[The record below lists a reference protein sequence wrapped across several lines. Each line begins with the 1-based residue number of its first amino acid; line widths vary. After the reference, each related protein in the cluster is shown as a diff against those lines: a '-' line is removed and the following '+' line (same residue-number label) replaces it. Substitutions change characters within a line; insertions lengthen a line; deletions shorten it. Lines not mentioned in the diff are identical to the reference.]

1 MYLHLH
7 MLVLTVQMEE
17 WLPDVTF
24 CHFQPTADRYLP
36 LGKAVHFRSLPFVD
50 LLPVS
55 QMLHSSLPHVSLE
68 IAHFNW
74 HALRVCSLDNLPLF
88 FFSFSY
94 SQNFVTVVVVD
105 VVNPEGLSSFRGS
118 CCMFVHTDLH
128 SSYCWFSLNPF

>member
-17 WLPDVTF
+17 WLPDVTY

-36 LGKAVHFRSLPFVD
+36 LGKTVHFRSLPFVD

-105 VVNPEGLSSFRGS
+105 VVNPEGLSSF
-118 CCMFVHTDLH
+118 
-128 SSYCWFSLNPF
+128 